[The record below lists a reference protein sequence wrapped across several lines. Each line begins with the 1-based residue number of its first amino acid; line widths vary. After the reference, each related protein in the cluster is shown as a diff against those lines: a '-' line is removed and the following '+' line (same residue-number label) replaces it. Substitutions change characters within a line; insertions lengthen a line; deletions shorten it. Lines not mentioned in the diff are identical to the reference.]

1 MSRTNKIPQSDD
13 EVKVTQKKKTIKL
26 KTSKPIITKDMIA
39 EAAYYKAEQRGF
51 ALGFEEHDWLEAE
64 SELSTV

>member
-1 MSRTNKIPQSDD
+1 
-13 EVKVTQKKKTIKL
+13 
-26 KTSKPIITKDMIA
+26 MIA